1 MVAATISVSASIST
15 CRSSDLMSPN
25 PGNPEQSDLLEKLE
39 TVRLLCQQLLE
50 HARVLPETEE
60 NTELLRTAGLLEEV
74 DFDSMLTGAATL
86 FDNSS
91 AESAIEKFKTEIA
104 LRDQKVHEF
113 KLSLADSVVDLKN
126 TQKALQTANEKITSL
141 STQISQ
147 MQLHSK
153 ELSLKL
159 STATTNLAARE
170 SELET
175 AKRELDDLRTRNY
188 QLKNQTA
195 EYEGHLKRAQEELGK
210 TVEEHKNA
218 LAAMDKA
225 NRDLEHV
232 LTSNREMKKSL
243 ELHEVQAQEFIE
255 TIDAL
260 QKERN
265 HLQSRLDAI
274 LTGVN
279 RTVVYDQSANIGKEA
294 GKSTVLEPAAL
305 MPYLPF
311 CFPERLPAAIKF
323 RREISRSFPA
333 AATRRIHRVPPVF
346 ADPSRAIR
354 PAKEAIR
361 TQLRVPR
368 MKGGRMQDV
377 ALQASMFEP
386 KNPDFSLL
394 TDFLISDSDRTPDR
408 MKFSTIDSVV
418 DARQMWWQKSMRLNR
433 QTLLFPPIPEFEIC
447 HHSFE
452 LFMRFI
458 IATFVRTPY
467 LQTNAIVQ
475 HQIKVQKIGSSRCE
489 PEHANNLN
497 EMLAFRHRLQLK
509 SSKLDMPAP
518 KVVHSFKKGNKLKS
532 VLETFGNTISSIV
545 HRFESIPDPRS
556 GNGDNK

>member
-1 MVAATISVSASIST
+1 M
-15 CRSSDLMSPN
+15 SSN
-25 PGNPEQSDLLEKLE
+25 PGNPEQAELLEKLE

-60 NTELLRTAGLLEEV
+60 NTELQRTAGLLEEV
-74 DFDSMLTGAATL
+74 DFDQILASATTL

-91 AESAIEKFKTEIA
+91 AESAIEKFKNEID

-113 KLSLADSVVDLKN
+113 KLSLADSVVELRN
-126 TQKALQTANEKITSL
+126 TQKTLQAANEKIVSL
-141 STQISQ
+141 TTQISQ

-159 STATTNLAARE
+159 STATANLAARE
-170 SELET
+170 SELES

-195 EYEGHLKRAQEELGK
+195 EYEGHLKKAQEELGQ
-210 TVEEHKNA
+210 TINEHKNS

-232 LTSNREMKKSL
+232 VTSNREMKKSL
-243 ELHEVQAQEFIE
+243 ELHELQTREFIE

-265 HLQSRLDAI
+265 HLQNRLNAI

-279 RTVVYDQSANIGKEA
+279 RTAVYDQSAAVNKETVK
-294 GKSTVLEPAAL
+294 GSVLEPASL
-305 MPYLPF
+305 MPYIPF

-333 AATRRIHRVPPVF
+333 SASRRVQRVPPVF
-346 ADPSRAIR
+346 ADLSRPIR
-354 PAKEAIR
+354 PTKEAVR

-368 MKGGRMQDV
+368 IRDGRMQV
-377 ALQASMFEP
+377 IAVQNSMFEP
-386 KNPDFSLL
+386 CNPDFSLL
-394 TDFLISDSDRTPDR
+394 TDFLITGSDRAPDR
-408 MKFSTIDSVV
+408 LEFSAIESVV
-418 DARQMWWQKSMRLNR
+418 DARQMWWQKGMRLSR
-433 QTLLFPPIPEFEIC
+433 QTLLFPSVPEFAIC
-447 HHSFE
+447 HQSFE

-458 IATFVRTPY
+458 ISTFVRTPY

-475 HQIKVQKIGSSRCE
+475 HQIKVQKAVNSRCE
-489 PEHANNLN
+489 PEHANNFN

-509 SSKLDMPAP
+509 SLKLDMPAR
-518 KVVHSFKKGNKLKS
+518 KIVHSFKKGNKLKS
-532 VLETFGNTISSIV
+532 VLETLGNTVSSIV
-545 HRFESIPDPRS
+545 HKFENIPDPRS
-556 GNGDNK
+556 GNGENK